1 MLLLKGAF
9 CFFFERGEIRLSLVN
24 RCIVCVMCDV
34 CKRYLVRDMCYNVCC
49 MLLGRYGLMSM
60 WHSRARSG
68 LRKACWDGEGREC
81 QGYVF
86 VYLWLHMGLWDCLIV

>member
-34 CKRYLVRDMCYNVCC
+34 QKVFGSRYAL
-49 MLLGRYGLMSM
+49 
-60 WHSRARSG
+60 
-68 LRKACWDGEGREC
+68 
-81 QGYVF
+81 YVIR
-86 VYLWLHMGLWDCLIV
+86 M